1 MAYAEVY
8 TGLQTGAI
16 DGQDNPLPNVENMKF
31 YEVMKQIVL
40 TSHLVGYDLL
50 VVSKTAWDAMTPEQQ
65 TAFEAAAT
73 AAIDFSQE
81 KHASREAELLK
92 KFTDG
97 GLKIY
102 EPDVAAFRAHVQQ
115 QYLASELAKSWE
127 AGIVDKINAL

>member
-1 MAYAEVY
+1 
-8 TGLQTGAI
+8 
-16 DGQDNPLPNVENMKF
+16 MKF
-31 YEVMKQIVL
+31 YEVMSQIVL

-65 TAFEAAAT
+65 ASFEAAAT

-81 KHASREAELLK
+81 KHLARETELLK
-92 KFTDG
+92 KFEDG

-102 EPDVAAFRAHVQQ
+102 EPDVAAFRKTVQDA
-115 QYLASELAKSWE
+115 YLASELAKSWE